1 MNLTVFGA
9 SGRTGRLLLDLALPH
24 HTVTALVRDPAKLD
38 LQHPNL
44 RVVQG
49 DLGDPARVAEA
60 IAGADA
66 VVSVAGKTK
75 TSRHDLLA
83 VSARHIVSGMRE
95 HGVTRLVTLLGAG
108 VSDPGDLPPSLG
120 RRFMLGLMGLAA
132 KGMVEDASQHAET
145 LRESGLDW
153 TIVRPPRLTDGA
165 ASGELRHGYLSLG
178 PMNSI
183 SRADLAAFILDL
195 ATSDRYV
202 RQAPM
207 VAAS

>member
-1 MNLTVFGA
+1 MNLTLFGA
-9 SGRTGRLLLDLALPH
+9 SGRTGRLLLEQALPH
-24 HTVTALVRDPAKLD
+24 HTVTAFVRDPAKLGV
-38 LQHPNL
+38 QHPNL

-49 DLGDPARVAEA
+49 DLGDSARVAEA

-66 VVSVAGKTK
+66 VVSVAGQTK
-75 TSRHDLLA
+75 TSPADLLA
-83 VSARHIVSGMRE
+83 VTAHHIVSGMKQ

-120 RRFMLGLMGLAA
+120 RRFMLGLMGLVA
-132 KGMVEDASQHAET
+132 KGMGEDASEHAEA
-145 LRESGLDW
+145 LRASGLDW
-153 TIVRPPRLTDGA
+153 TIVRPPRLTDGP

-202 RQAPM
+202 REAPM
-207 VAAS
+207 VAAA